1 MKLTRKYEEVDSAV
15 RDRLRAML
23 GEERFAAA
31 WDAGRALE
39 RDTVVARS
47 QLSALSRPPAI
58 RTAWA

>member
-1 MKLTRKYEEVDSAV
+1 MGPGRWAQL

-39 RDTVVARS
+39 RDAAVAE
-47 QLSALSRPPAI
+47 ALELANAVREVTLTKE
-58 RTAWA
+58 RFGN